1 LGETEALCVKNESQW
16 AIIKYVN
23 KGGTGMAIK
32 KRSNTI
38 ECNCLKPNDIISTTP
53 LPDPP
58 LHDRLTIGFHDDRK
72 AATARKIKYFK
83 IKTYGRDSD
92 DGMGDLLAEVS
103 FGSFLHLDQDHGRD
117 FFGGENLLAL
127 VRFELDVRLR
137 VLVDHLEGEVLE
149 VMLDRGVAP
158 LAADQALGVEDS
170 VLRVGGQLILGGV
183 TDQTLSL
190 GGEGDVGRGDTV
202 TLVVGDNFN
211 SAVLE
216 NSDAAKK
223 KKL

>member
-1 LGETEALCVKNESQW
+1 VLHNG
-16 AIIKYVN
+16 Y
-23 KGGTGMAIK
+23 
-32 KRSNTI
+32 
-38 ECNCLKPNDIISTTP
+38 TT
-53 LPDPP
+53 
-58 LHDRLTIGFHDDRK
+58 GFHEYRK
-72 AATARKIKYFK
+72 AAQTIKYLKIKS
-83 IKTYGRDSD
+83 YGRDSD

-158 LAADQALGVEDS
+158 LAADQTLGVKDC

-183 TDQTLSL
+183 ADQTLSL
-190 GGEGDVGRGDTV
+190 GGEGDVGRRDTV

-223 KKL
+223 EALGCLVLIMSKPTAKCPSYQLATNSKWPY